1 MKKGISRSLVFIICL
16 AVIQTAAY
24 ACDVCEKKQP
34 AVLRGITH
42 GGGPD
47 SNWDYVYV
55 WATVFIV
62 MLTLFYS
69 IKWVIKPGEKNMN
82 HIKRTILN

>member
-16 AVIQTAAY
+16 ALFQTAAF
-24 ACDVCEKKQP
+24 ACDACEKKQP
-34 AVLRGITH
+34 AVLSGITH

-55 WATVFIV
+55 WATVLIV
-62 MLTLFYS
+62 IATLFYS
-69 IKWVIKPGEKNMN
+69 IKWMIKPGEQNMN

>member
-1 MKKGISRSLVFIICL
+1 MKKRTMKKAAFIICL
-16 AVIQTAAY
+16 VLMQQAAF
-24 ACDVCEKKQP
+24 ACDACEKKQP

-55 WATVFIV
+55 WATVLIV
-62 MLTLFYS
+62 VATLFYT
-69 IKWVIKPGEKNMN
+69 IKWLVKPGEQNIN